1 MNVFSIIKNSSQYWM
16 GIGTIIVLY
25 SSFQNGELSL
35 RYIFAVLILW
45 GLLVGLPSYILYTV
59 GSRFERK
66 TQEAQTE
73 KKAEDTSE
81 SDEEENILSEP
92 SS

>member
-1 MNVFSIIKNSSQYWM
+1 M

-45 GLLVGLPSYILYTV
+45 GLLVGLPSYILYAV

-66 TQEAQTE
+66 AQEA
-73 KKAEDTSE
+73 
-81 SDEEENILSEP
+81 
-92 SS
+92 

>member
-45 GLLVGLPSYILYTV
+45 GLLVGLPSYILYAV

-66 TQEAQTE
+66 AQEA
-73 KKAEDTSE
+73 
-81 SDEEENILSEP
+81 
-92 SS
+92 